1 MISASKHMIWA
12 VVKLKL
18 LSELESIKIT
28 DELDVVTTA
37 KVSVCLRV
45 SKSMR
50 YVLVLQQRK

>member
-1 MISASKHMIWA
+1 MIPASKHMTWA

-18 LSELESIKIT
+18 LSKLESIKIT

-37 KVSVCLRV
+37 KVSVCLHV

-50 YVLVLQQRK
+50 YISVLQQRK